1 MMMLLLSLLAACGP
15 SGAEDVPTALVER
28 GELRVELVIPGE
40 LKAVNSVTIAT
51 PDLDGQNK
59 ITYVVEEGSRVSEG
73 DVVVRFDTT
82 DLEEKLAQYLNELEI
97 AETKIEQKQA
107 QLAVRLTDLDNEI
120 TRAELSLERAKMR
133 LTDSET
139 VPRVERESARIDVK
153 EFTLAVERAISSR
166 ESARLEGESELA
178 LLQLDATRAERRVER
193 IRKQIDSCDVK
204 APANGLVIL
213 PEIWKGGSRGPIAVG
228 DTVWSGSTLME
239 LPDLSEMEVV
249 AWVHE
254 VDAAKAAQ
262 GQSAEIVID
271 AHPEPAHA
279 GEVKRVADLA
289 VKRER
294 DSAVKHLKVTIA
306 IPESQPQMKPG
317 MTVRAELLVSE
328 HEDVLSVPLEAVF
341 QGEEGPYVQLA
352 SLGGF
357 TPTSVEL
364 GEANDT
370 HVIVL
375 SGLEE
380 GAEVALVDPEA
391 AASGDPAPA
400 ASPGEGALPE
410 AQAAT
415 E

>member
-1 MMMLLLSLLAACGP
+1 MLLLLSLLTACGP
-15 SGAEDVPTALVER
+15 SGDAEVPTATVER
-28 GELRVELVIPGE
+28 GPLRVELVIPGE
-40 LKAVNSVTIAT
+40 LKAVNSVTIAA
-51 PDLDGQNK
+51 PDLDVQNK
-59 ITYVVEEGSRVSEG
+59 ITFVIDEGSRVSEG

-82 DLEEKLAQYLNELEI
+82 ELEDKLTQTLNELEI

-153 EFTLAVERAISSR
+153 EFTLAVERAGSSR

-178 LLQLDATRAERRVER
+178 LLRLDATRAQRRVDR
-193 IRKQIDSCDVK
+193 IRKQLDSCDVK

-254 VDAAKAAQ
+254 VDAAKAAE
-262 GQSAEIVID
+262 GQTAEIVID

-279 GEVKRVADLA
+279 GVVKKVADLA
-289 VKRER
+289 VKRNR
-294 DSAVKHLKVTIA
+294 DSEVKHLKVTVA
-306 IPESQPQMKPG
+306 ITESQPQMKPG
-317 MTVRAELLVSE
+317 MTVRAELLVAE
-328 HEDVLSVPLEAVF
+328 HEDVLSVPLEAIF
-341 QGEEGPYVQLA
+341 QGEGGPYVQVVG
-352 SLGGF
+352 LGGYSA
-357 TPTSVEL
+357 TPVEL

-375 SGLEE
+375 SGLDE
-380 GAEVALVDPEA
+380 GDEVALVDPEA
-391 AASGDPAPA
+391 AEAGEPPPA
-400 ASPGEGALPE
+400 ATPGGAMPE
-410 AQAAT
+410 AQAA
-415 E
+415 EE